1 MIAGAAGETG
11 ETMAQNWKSTGLALL
26 AGGVAG
32 VFLAP
37 VVTPAVARAA
47 RPTAKALLKLGMAVY
62 QRGLETAA
70 GLREAVEDATAEIQA
85 EAASAAPPSPPED
98 SEMAPRR
105 AVH

>member
-1 MIAGAAGETG
+1 
-11 ETMAQNWKSTGLALL
+11 MALNWKSTGVALL

-47 RPTAKALLKLGMAVY
+47 RPTAKALLKAGMAVY
-62 QRGLETAA
+62 QRGLEAAA
-70 GLREAVEDATAEIQA
+70 GMREAVEDATAEIQA
-85 EAASAAPPSPPED
+85 EAMPSSPAPEAPAPSAEG
-98 SEMAPRR
+98 SETAPRR